1 MKVAERII
9 TIPMHMGES
18 DNMMIS
24 IVLEI
29 YNSFSRGPA
38 GTTQQEIG
46 ASSVLG
52 DKVRNMSSWEHK
64 AGEEQAK
71 RTCGPATEQHA
82 AL

>member
-1 MKVAERII
+1 
-9 TIPMHMGES
+9 
-18 DNMMIS
+18 MMIS

-71 RTCGPATEQHA
+71 RTCRPATEQHA